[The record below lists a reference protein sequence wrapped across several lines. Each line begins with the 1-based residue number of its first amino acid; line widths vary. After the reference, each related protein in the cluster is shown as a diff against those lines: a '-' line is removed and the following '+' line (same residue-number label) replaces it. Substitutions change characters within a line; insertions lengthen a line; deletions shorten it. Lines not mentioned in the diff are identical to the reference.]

1 MSSSCSISAIGGAGL
16 EGPASDSDAVW
27 VEHVDWD
34 LDGGGGTNFFLLVGT
49 EDCGLTES
57 VAALEE
63 PGADV
68 EDKIFGLGT

>member
-1 MSSSCSISAIGGAGL
+1 M
-16 EGPASDSDAVW
+16 
-27 VEHVDWD
+27 EHVDWD